1 MTASSTSMVCAA
13 PAGPFKCYR
22 WHHEGRSPA
31 LLFRNEAVPSHV
43 LFRSYAANGDVLSDS
58 GWHGISFKEE
68 CTRAMQYTTHTGRF
82 KTQRRGD
89 RRFTLERFCYAGMD
103 HERTHAIMVFEKAV
117 DVDDN
122 TWRLKS
128 CSCGTKHS
136 ISLIYNYMGVDWE
149 DPDVTSVPSDVQ
161 NTCYELQCP

>member
-1 MTASSTSMVCAA
+1 MVCAA

-22 WHHEGRSPA
+22 WLHEGRPPA
-31 LLFRNEAVPSHV
+31 ILVRNEAVPSHV

-68 CTRAMQYTTHTGRF
+68 CTRAMEYTTPTGCF
-82 KTQRRGD
+82 KTQRRGGKQL
-89 RRFTLERFCYAGMD
+89 TLERFCYAGMD
-103 HERTHAIMVFEKAV
+103 NEQTHAIMVFEKA
-117 DVDDN
+117 VDDN

-136 ISLIYNYMGVDWE
+136 ISLIYKYMGVDWE
-149 DPDVTSVPSDVQ
+149 DPDVTP
-161 NTCYELQCP
+161 YELQCP

>member
-1 MTASSTSMVCAA
+1 MVCAA
-13 PAGPFKCYR
+13 PVGPVVCYD
-22 WHHEGRSPA
+22 WLHEGRAPA
-31 LLFRNEAVPSHV
+31 ILIRETTNPCRV
-43 LFRSYAANGDVLSDS
+43 LFRSYDANGAVLSDS
-58 GWHGISFKEE
+58 GWHGTSFKEE
-68 CTRAMQYTTHTGRF
+68 CTRAMEYPTCTGRF
-82 KTQRRGD
+82 RTQRRGD

-149 DPDVTSVPSDVQ
+149 DPDVTPVPSVVQ
-161 NTCYELQCP
+161 NKCYELQCP